1 MLDRVRSITRLWT
14 KLDALDTDRSF
25 SMMRRRLP
33 GRRGHG
39 MSWQQEVDEI
49 RRRRLQALE
58 MGGVQRVERQH
69 AQGKLTA
76 RERLDLLLDRGSWS
90 ELGLLANHQSQR
102 PEMQDVRTPADGFI
116 LGYGRIDGR
125 EVLVGAEDFTVMGG
139 SVGTSG
145 LLKRERLLE
154 LGHQTKVPVVWL
166 FDGSG
171 ARASEYVRAG
181 WVGGPH
187 FATMSRLSGIVPQVV
202 GVMGPCA
209 GDPALMAP
217 LADFVVMVRGTS
229 MMAAGGPPVVEAAI
243 GERVSKE
250 ELGGSSVHCYVS
262 GVADNEADD
271 DQHCLRLIRDYLA
284 YFPTNV
290 WALPPRVETGDDP
303 ERRDEELLA
312 IVPRDR
318 KRPYDMQRVLRHLV
332 DRDSIFEIKPTYC
345 RSVITCLAR
354 MDGEVV
360 GVVASQPL
368 HLAGMIDGPAA
379 DKMAHFI
386 QLCDA
391 FHVPLVFL
399 SDVPGFMTGKV
410 SEREGTLRRGLRIA
424 YALAWSTVP
433 KVSVVLRKAYGMGAV
448 AMCGHRGGQVLTLVW
463 PSGEF
468 GALPVGGGVSAG
480 HRAAIESADDPEG
493 KRAALEDYYHQF
505 GGAFSTAETFGFDD
519 LIDPRDTRPLIIR
532 ALRAARAGRAATPLG
547 PKLRHGITP

>member
-1 MLDRVRSITRLWT
+1 MT
-14 KLDALDTDRSF
+14 
-25 SMMRRRLP
+25 
-33 GRRGHG
+33 
-39 MSWQQEVDEI
+39 WQQETDEI
-49 RRRRLQALE
+49 RKRRLAALE
-58 MGGVQRVERQH
+58 MGGADRVARQH
-69 AQGKLTA
+69 AQGKKTA
-76 RERLDLLLDRGSWS
+76 RERLDLLLDSGSFT
-90 ELGLLANHQSQR
+90 ELGLLATHQSQR
-102 PEMQDVRTPADGFI
+102 PEMQGVRTAADGFI
-116 LGYGRIDGR
+116 MGYGRIDGR

-139 SVGTSG
+139 SVGTTG

-154 LGHQTKVPVVWL
+154 LAHQNHVPAIWL

-171 ARASEYVRAG
+171 ARALEYVRAG

-187 FATMSRLSGIVPQVV
+187 FALMAKLSGIVPQVAAA
-202 GVMGPCA
+202 MGPCA

-217 LADFVVMVRGTS
+217 LADFVVMVKGTS
-229 MMAAGGPPVVEAAI
+229 MLAAGGPPVVEAAI
-243 GERVSKE
+243 GEKVSKE
-250 ELGGSSVHCYVS
+250 ELGGSSVHCYAS
-262 GVADNEADD
+262 GVADNEADSD
-271 DQHCLRLIRDYLA
+271 ESCLRTIRSYLG

-290 WALPPRVETGDDP
+290 WSRPPRVATGDDP
-303 ERRDEELLA
+303 ERRDQELLS

-318 KRPYDMQRVLRHLV
+318 KRPYDVQRLIRHVV
-332 DRDSIFEIKPTYC
+332 DRGSVFEVKPGYS
-345 RSVITCLAR
+345 RSLVTCLAR

-368 HLAGMIDGPAA
+368 HLAGMIDGAAA
-379 DKMAHFI
+379 DKMTHFI

-391 FHVPLVFL
+391 FHIPLLFF

-424 YALAWSTVP
+424 YALAFTTVP

-480 HRAAIESADDPEG
+480 HKRAIESDDDPQR
-493 KRAALEDYYHQF
+493 KRAALESYYDQF
-505 GGAFSTAETFGFDD
+505 GGAFSTAETFNFDD

-532 ALRAARAGRAATPLG
+532 ALRSARAGATAPLG
-547 PKLRHGITP
+547 PKMRHGVMP